1 MELTFRFPVKEK
13 EEICLEE
20 SSEEILER
28 FEDEIIFW
36 LEDGL
41 STGGEDNEFNLL
53 LDLCEIL
60 GKDFDDLELKNDEFQ
75 YCEFLCEEA
84 KRDLL
89 RSVVQEKMTFQYD
102 YPKRFRDIRLIH
114 VLCEISCPHI
124 PESRYA

>member
-1 MELTFRFPVKEK
+1 MELAFTFPVKEK

-60 GKDFDDLELKNDEFQ
+60 EKDFDDLELKNDEFQ

-124 PESRYA
+124 SRSGYA